1 MIVREDFVTYNQAVK
16 LKELGFD
23 CECRNLYYGEN
34 ATVVDQDEHKKLVE
48 CWTRRNSNTQN
59 DRFSAPTLAYVQK
72 WLRDIKQTEV
82 FVHRVESGVYI
93 WIIYGRIENIISN
106 EQFYEFEDALS
117 AGIDRALELLKRTI

>member
-1 MIVREDFVTYNQAVK
+1 MIIREDFVSYDQAVQ

-34 ATVVDQDEHKKLVE
+34 ATCVDQDEQKKLVE

-72 WLRDIKQTEV
+72 WLRDIKCTEV
-82 FVHRVESGVYI
+82 FVSRIESGFYI
-93 WIIYGRIENIISN
+93 PIIYRETIDIKSD
-106 EQFYEFEDALS
+106 EQFYDYEDALS
-117 AGIDRALELLKRTI
+117 AGIDRALELLKQK